1 MEKLLAYC
9 SECGSPQGIFDD
21 EAELRLKIAK
31 QKSCADCGVT
41 FGFLADGRIW
51 NLHWEKIPSD
61 KALENSW
68 RIIHERIIKV
78 AIKKFED
85 GHYADAVES
94 AFKEINTC
102 VKEIVRNKKGE
113 ELDGAKLMFKA
124 FSLKNP
130 IILLAD
136 LSTQTGKDIQEG
148 YMQIF
153 AGAMKGIRNPK
164 AHANI
169 TISRERATHFLIL
182 ASLLMS
188 KLDEATY

>member
-9 SECGSPQGIFDD
+9 SECGSAQGIFDD

-31 QKSCADCGVT
+31 PKSCADCGVT
-41 FGFLADGRIW
+41 FGFLSDGRIW
-51 NLHWEKIPSD
+51 NLRWDKIPYD
-61 KALENSW
+61 KAVENFWSM
-68 RIIHERIIKV
+68 IHEKIIKV

-94 AFKEINTC
+94 SFKEINTHI
-102 VKEIVRNKKGE
+102 KGIVRDKTGE

-124 FSLKNP
+124 FSLKTP

-164 AHANI
+164 AHENI
-169 TISRERATHFLIL
+169 TISRERATHFLFL

-188 KLDEATY
+188 KLDEVTH